1 MAKKEEKEAK
11 MEISFDL
18 VEINEKIFEAL
29 EYAEFLV
36 DPLQQAL
43 IERYMQQDPAFAQA
57 LYIDYTEKFL
67 EFLRHK
73 ARHNEP
79 ISISI
84 MGIQRG
90 GKSYAAITLHAIM
103 MLLRGF
109 IPDANFIVADKNE
122 YLRALKAPGEQ
133 VGKKCF
139 VIDEDKTAVFG
150 TGSIARKQ
158 KLLDVQNIIAVNAI
172 STIWIRPDEFSFG
185 DSQYGLRVFGRFEA
199 KFRDRQN
206 WQEECEEM
214 YNIYQKK
221 GGFMDEAEFNQVMK
235 NIPEAGITY
244 KIYKGGKLCFSDFG
258 FVEGERRDKSRMRL
272 TRFML
277 YNLQESSKIG
287 GLPLGMVYLPPFTE
301 MPELFVDVADFEKQY
316 MDRKMAWVAKEQS
329 STRDVMYKEKMKIA
343 KRFSKD
349 PKFNQLKSRP
359 DRILYISVELGSEFT
374 KNDCEEIERLA
385 KKIIEG
391 FWTED
396 DMKRIIGEDD
406 NNND

>member
-1 MAKKEEKEAK
+1 MAKKEKK
-11 MEISFDL
+11 KEISFDL
-18 VEINEKIFEAL
+18 AEINEKIQKAL
-29 EYAEFLV
+29 EYAEFIV

-43 IERYMQQDPAFAQA
+43 IERYMQQDPDFAQA

-67 EFLRHK
+67 EFLRYK
-73 ARHNEP
+73 AFHNEP

-109 IPDANFIVADKNE
+109 VPDANFIVSDKNE
-122 YLRALKAPGEQ
+122 YLRALKAPCEQ
-133 VGKKCF
+133 VAKRCF

-150 TGSIARKQ
+150 TGSIARRQ

-185 DSQYGLRVFGRFEA
+185 DAQYGLRVFGKYEA
-199 KFRDRQN
+199 RFRDRPT
-206 WQEECEEM
+206 WEEESKAMFEV
-214 YNIYQKK
+214 YQKK
-221 GGFMDEAEFNQVMK
+221 GGFMDKNEFNQIMK
-235 NIPEAGITY
+235 NFPEIGISYELY
-244 KIYKGGKLCFSDFG
+244 KSGKLCFSDFE
-258 FVEGERRDKSRMRL
+258 FIEGERRDKSKMRL

-301 MPELFVDVADFEKQY
+301 LPELFVDVEEFERQY
-316 MDRKMAWVAKEQS
+316 MARKMAWVAKEQS

-343 KRFSKD
+343 KKFAND
-349 PKFNQLKSRP
+349 PKFNQLRTRP
-359 DRILYISVELGSEFT
+359 DRILYISVELGSEYT

-385 KKIIEG
+385 KKIVEG
-391 FWTED
+391 FWTEED
-396 DMKRIIGEDD
+396 VKRITGEDEKET
-406 NNND
+406 